1 MLQEIGDQFQG
12 LINARGRSTSHVVEG
27 LALCG
32 LAVMASAAVAA
43 AASPTKANPKRARE
57 SAMLRKPGMQP
68 PKKTFAAV
76 WGPLFV
82 TLTLSG
88 VRIWN
93 APASN
98 ARSRA
103 LGLWGGLQA
112 MNALTTLWGP
122 RRQTATLITH
132 LATLGGAFAYLNEAR
147 KVDATSAAIVS
158 PYLGWMTFAGLLT
171 EEIWRK
177 NKDRPTIH

>member
-1 MLQEIGDQFQG
+1 MQLNIGDQFQG
-12 LINARGRSTSHVVEG
+12 LINARGRSSKHIAEG
-27 LALCG
+27 IALCA
-32 LAVMASAAVAA
+32 LAVLASAAIAGAA
-43 AASPTKANPKRARE
+43 APTKANPKRNRQ
-57 SAMLRKPGMQP
+57 SAMLRKPDMQP

-76 WGPLFV
+76 WAPLFA

-93 APASN
+93 APASP
-98 ARSRA
+98 ARTRA
-103 LGLWGGLQA
+103 LGLWGALQG

-122 RRQTATLITH
+122 KQQTATVVSH

-158 PYLGWMTFAGLLT
+158 PYLGWMTFAGILS
-171 EEIWRK
+171 EVVWRK

>member
-1 MLQEIGDQFQG
+1 MLEQIGGQFAG
-12 LINARGRSTSHVVEG
+12 LINARGRSSQHVAGG
-27 LALCG
+27 LALCAA
-32 LAVMASAAVAA
+32 AVMASAAVAA
-43 AASPTKANPKRARE
+43 AAAPTRPNPERRRQ
-57 SAMLRKPGMQP
+57 SAALRKPDFQP

-76 WGPLFV
+76 WAPLFV

-93 APASN
+93 APDSP

-112 MNALTTLWGP
+112 MNAVTTLWGP
-122 RRQTATLITH
+122 KQQTATLVTH
-132 LATLGGAFAYLNEAR
+132 LATLGGAFAYLNQAR

-158 PYLGWMTFAGLLT
+158 PYLGWMSFAGILR
-171 EEIWRK
+171 EEVWRK

>member
-1 MLQEIGDQFQG
+1 MQLNIADQFQG
-12 LINARGRSTSHVVEG
+12 LINARGRSPKHVAEG
-27 LALCG
+27 IALC
-32 LAVMASAAVAA
+32 AVAVLASAAIAGAA
-43 AASPTKANPKRARE
+43 APTKANPTRNRQD
-57 SAMLRKPGMQP
+57 AMLRKPDMQP

-76 WGPLFV
+76 WAPLFA

-93 APASN
+93 APASR

-103 LGLWGGLQA
+103 LGLWGLLQG
-112 MNALTTLWGP
+112 MNALTMLWGP
-122 RRQTATLITH
+122 KQQTATLATH
-132 LATLGGAFAYLNEAR
+132 LATLGGAIAYINEAR

-158 PYLGWMTFAGLLT
+158 PYLGWMSFAGVLS
-171 EEIWRK
+171 EQVWRK

>member
-1 MLQEIGDQFQG
+1 MQLHIGDQLQG
-12 LINARGRSTSHVVEG
+12 LINARGRSPGHVAGG
-27 LALCG
+27 LALCAT
-32 LAVMASAAVAA
+32 AVLASAAIAA
-43 AASPTKANPKRARE
+43 AAAPTKANPTRARQN
-57 SAMLRKPGMQP
+57 AMLRKPDMQP

-76 WGPLFV
+76 WPPLFA

-93 APASN
+93 APSSP

-103 LGLWGGLQA
+103 MGLWGLLQA
-112 MNALTTLWGP
+112 MNALTMLWGP
-122 RRQTATLITH
+122 KQQSATLATH
-132 LATLGGAFAYLNEAR
+132 LATLGGAFAYVNEAR

-158 PYLGWMTFAGLLT
+158 PYLGWMSFAGILS

-177 NKDRPTIH
+177 NRNRPTIH